1 MARIA
6 QDPHQ
11 DQPRD
16 ERDTSG
22 AITATMLSWVRKT
35 CGPEAVERMLVL
47 AGETRSASELEDET
61 TWSTYLQATALL
73 DAAVA
78 VSGRADAS
86 RLMGEEM
93 LVQVIGTEVGAL
105 LQSLGSPG
113 ELLRNVAA
121 SGAKFSTSLVME
133 ASDVTDS
140 SAVISAR
147 NLPGIPRKPQDCEFM
162 VGILSVVPALFGLDR
177 AVVAETECQVRGDD
191 QCLYEVAWDP
201 LSSAEADPARRIA
214 HLESELC
221 DLNKRFQSL
230 QKMATELVS
239 AGDVESVLAL
249 VTRRAGVAVRATR
262 YLLAVELGGSLRI
275 HSDGFTPQEADLLA
289 GEIRAEDP
297 DDHDGSRLI
306 VDVASGNHHYGRLA
320 AIYTEGSSFFPQERD
335 LLAAYAGH
343 AAAVLDTAAALDEIR
358 RQNRTS
364 AALLSLARALSEV
377 ASSDEVATKLAA
389 AVSEVVDC
397 ENIWVLLWEE
407 AESRLRLAASID
419 ADPEV
424 VRILSETGI
433 RVEDTTEM
441 ARMLAR
447 QEPNFLDYWTADA
460 YHRQLLSPNDRAL
473 AVVPIS
479 SRGTFFGVLAAGID
493 RPLKSIRSDAD
504 LLQRLTGIAHQAGT
518 ALENAALLD
527 QVRHQALHDSLT
539 GLPNRSLLNDRA
551 ERALVES
558 RRARDRVALAFL
570 DVDHFKKV
578 NDTLGHR
585 GGDELLVQVADRLIG
600 ALRSSDTVVRLGGDE
615 FVVLIPHVREAAE
628 ALAIADKVNLALA
641 VPFQVGDQ
649 EIFVTASTGIA
660 ISPPSGGDYELL
672 LKQADMAMYRAKA
685 MGGAQAQLFE
695 QSRDEPACD
704 RLALETEL
712 HRALADNQLRVLY
725 QTQIDLAT
733 DQVVGAEALVRWEH
747 PRHGLLEP
755 LAFLPVA
762 EESDLIVDID
772 LWVLDQATEQ
782 AVNWT
787 SRLGNDVWVAVNL
800 SSRTANSPRL
810 SAAVVTALKRS
821 GLSPSLLE
829 LEITETVVDRGSN
842 FLCAIV
848 ARLRALGVRVA
859 IDDFGTGSSS
869 FGRVHGIQVDTLK
882 IDRGLL
888 ADLTMNPQA
897 APLLAAMLNMGSA
910 LGLRVV
916 AEGVEMRAQADWLR
930 DNGCALA
937 QGFLFSRPT
946 APDEIEAMVM
956 ALSSYSAGGR
966 RAPALVAKRR
976 RTMPASR

>member
-1 MARIA
+1 
-6 QDPHQ
+6 
-11 DQPRD
+11 
-16 ERDTSG
+16 
-22 AITATMLSWVRKT
+22 
-35 CGPEAVERMLVL
+35 MLVV
-47 AGETRSASELEDET
+47 AGDTRSVGELEDET
-61 TWSTYLQATALL
+61 TWSTYQQATALL

-78 VSGRADAS
+78 VSGRDDAP
-86 RLMGEEM
+86 RLIGEEM
-93 LVQVIGTEVGAL
+93 LVQVMGTELGAL
-105 LQSLGSPG
+105 LVSLGSPG
-113 ELLRNVAA
+113 ELLRNVAV
-121 SGAKFSTSLVME
+121 SGAKFSTSMAMDALE
-133 ASDVTDS
+133 VTDS

-147 NLPGIPRKPQDCEFM
+147 NLPGVPRKRQDCEFM
-162 VGILSVVPALFGLDR
+162 VGILSVVPALFGMDR
-177 AVVAETECQVRGDD
+177 AVVTETECQVQGDD
-191 QCLYEVAWDP
+191 RCLYEVVWDP
-201 LSSAEADPARRIA
+201 LSSAERDPARRIA

-230 QKMATELVS
+230 QKMATELAS
-239 AGDVESVLAL
+239 ADDVESVLAL
-249 VTRRAGVAVRATR
+249 VTSRAGVAVRATR
-262 YLLAVELGGSLRI
+262 YLLAVELGGIVRI
-275 HSDGFTPQEADLLA
+275 HSDGFTPQEADAVAAEVL
-289 GEIRAEDP
+289 AEDP
-297 DDHDGSRLI
+297 DERDGSRLI
-306 VDVASGNHHYGRLA
+306 VDVASGSHHYGRLA

-358 RQNRTS
+358 RQNRMS
-364 AALLSLARALSEV
+364 SALLSLARALSEV

-397 ENIWVLLWEE
+397 ENIWVLLWDE
-407 AESRLRLAASID
+407 AERRLRLAASIG

-424 VRILSETGI
+424 ARFLSETGI
-433 RVEDTTEM
+433 SINDTTEM
-441 ARMLAR
+441 ARMFAC
-447 QEPNFLDYWTADA
+447 QQPNFFDYWTADA
-460 YHRQLLSPNDRAL
+460 YHRQLLSPNDKAL
-473 AVVPIS
+473 AVVPIT
-479 SRGTFFGVLAAGID
+479 SRGTFFGVLATGID
-493 RPLKSIRSDAD
+493 RPLKAIRTDAD

-558 RRARDRVALAFL
+558 RRARDRVAMAFL
-570 DVDHFKKV
+570 DMDHFKKV

-585 GGDELLVQVADRLIG
+585 GGDELLVQVAHRLLG

-628 ALAIADKVNLALA
+628 AVAIADKVNSALA
-641 VPFQVGDQ
+641 VPFQVADQ
-649 EIFVTASTGIA
+649 EIFVTASMGIA

-685 MGGAQAQLFE
+685 MGGAQVQLFE

-712 HRALADNQLRVLY
+712 HRAIAYNQLRVVY

-747 PRHGLLEP
+747 PRQGRLEP

-782 AVNWT
+782 AAKWAC
-787 SRLGNDVWVAVNL
+787 RLGKDVRVAVNL
-800 SSRTANSPRL
+800 SSRTVNSPRL
-810 SAAVVTALKRS
+810 SAAVAAALKRS

-829 LEITETVVDRGSN
+829 LEITETVVDRGAS
-842 FLCAIV
+842 F
-848 ARLRALGVRVA
+848 LRAVVAGLRVLGVRVA

-930 DNGCALA
+930 ENGCALA
-937 QGFLFSRPT
+937 QGFLFSRPMT
-946 APDEIEAMVM
+946 PDEIEA
-956 ALSSYSAGGR
+956 AATAPSRTLSSDAEPRPWLPYGAIACRPDGR
-966 RAPALVAKRR
+966 A
-976 RTMPASR
+976 